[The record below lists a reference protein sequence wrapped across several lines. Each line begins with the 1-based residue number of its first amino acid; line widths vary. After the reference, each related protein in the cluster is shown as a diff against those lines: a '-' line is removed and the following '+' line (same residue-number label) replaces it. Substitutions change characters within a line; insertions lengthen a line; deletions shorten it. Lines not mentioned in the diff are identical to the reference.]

1 MESPIIPL
9 GDKIV
14 ILPQEEGEQMYGNI
28 IVPDAGQEKP
38 EMGTVLAVGPGRIS
52 TDGTLIPNRIEV
64 GVTVMVPKF
73 GAQVVTVENATINE
87 SFEAVPFDSN
97 LLKEILKANRTY
109 HSGEIRINKKGLL
122 DAHLHHGDNLYTGY
136 YSNLSN
142 AIQKISRL
150 GLANQ
155 KEEYTLAGFIESFN
169 NIKNKLTNSI
179 KN

>member
-1 MESPIIPL
+1 MECPIIPL

-73 GAQVVTVENATINE
+73 GAQVVVVENE
-87 SFEAVPFDSN
+87 
-97 LLKEILKANRTY
+97 TY
-109 HSGEIRINKKGLL
+109 IVASEN
-122 DAHLHHGDNLYTGY
+122 DV
-136 YSNLSN
+136 
-142 AIQKISRL
+142 L
-150 GLANQ
+150 G
-155 KEEYTLAGFIESFN
+155 I
-169 NIKNKLTNSI
+169 IKNKENE
-179 KN
+179 

>member
-64 GVTVMVPKF
+64 GVTVIIPKF
-73 GAQVVTVENATINE
+73 GAQVVVVENE
-87 SFEAVPFDSN
+87 
-97 LLKEILKANRTY
+97 TY
-109 HSGEIRINKKGLL
+109 IIASEN
-122 DAHLHHGDNLYTGY
+122 DV
-136 YSNLSN
+136 
-142 AIQKISRL
+142 L
-150 GLANQ
+150 G
-155 KEEYTLAGFIESFN
+155 I
-169 NIKNKLTNSI
+169 IKNKENE
-179 KN
+179 

>member
-73 GAQVVTVENATINE
+73 GAQVVTIENE
-87 SFEAVPFDSN
+87 
-97 LLKEILKANRTY
+97 TY
-109 HSGEIRINKKGLL
+109 IMASEN
-122 DAHLHHGDNLYTGY
+122 DV
-136 YSNLSN
+136 
-142 AIQKISRL
+142 L
-150 GLANQ
+150 G
-155 KEEYTLAGFIESFN
+155 I
-169 NIKNKLTNSI
+169 IKNKN
-179 KN
+179 NE

>member
-38 EMGTVLAVGPGRIS
+38 EMGKVLAVGPGRIS

-73 GAQVVTVENATINE
+73 GAQIVVVENE
-87 SFEAVPFDSN
+87 
-97 LLKEILKANRTY
+97 TY
-109 HSGEIRINKKGLL
+109 IMASEN
-122 DAHLHHGDNLYTGY
+122 DV
-136 YSNLSN
+136 
-142 AIQKISRL
+142 L
-150 GLANQ
+150 G
-155 KEEYTLAGFIESFN
+155 I
-169 NIKNKLTNSI
+169 IKNKENE
-179 KN
+179 